1 MFLFTFADSAVQF
14 KPPLDLE
21 AWMEQY
27 GTELLRLCY
36 LYIKDHQLAE
46 DALQETFVR
55 AYTKYEGFRG
65 NSSVKTW
72 LTAIA
77 INVCRD
83 IMRRRGYRERPL
95 MLGADEEDPQHLME
109 LKLAAGQPQDPMETT
124 DDRLTLLQAVAQL
137 PQAYRETILLYY
149 YDGFTAKE
157 IAGIQHCALPT
168 VNVRLKRGRDL
179 LREVLDDT
187 GKDG

>member
-1 MFLFTFADSAVQF
+1 MFLFTLADSTVPY

-46 DALQETFVR
+46 DAVQDTFVK
-55 AYTKYEGFRG
+55 AYTKYDSFRG
-65 NSSVKTW
+65 NSSIKTW

-83 IMRRRGYRERPL
+83 IMRRRSYHERPL
-95 MLGADEEDPQHLME
+95 MLSQDETDPALAMDRHLAGTQPEDP
-109 LKLAAGQPQDPMETT
+109 LAAT
-124 DDRLTLLQAVAQL
+124 DDRLMLLKAISEL
-137 PQAYRETILLYY
+137 PDAYRETILLYY
-149 YDGFTAKE
+149 YNGFNIKE
-157 IAGIQHCALPT
+157 IAAIQHCAQPT

-179 LREVLDDT
+179 LKAAIGGD
-187 GKDG
+187 GKDE

>member
-1 MFLFTFADSAVQF
+1 MFLFTLADSTVPY

-46 DALQETFVR
+46 DAVQDTFVK
-55 AYTKYEGFRG
+55 AYTKYDSFRG
-65 NSSVKTW
+65 NSSIKTW

-83 IMRRRGYRERPL
+83 IMRRRSYHERPL
-95 MLGADEEDPQHLME
+95 MLSQDEIPV
-109 LKLAAGQPQDPMETT
+109 PST
-124 DDRLTLLQAVAQL
+124 
-137 PQAYRETILLYY
+137 
-149 YDGFTAKE
+149 
-157 IAGIQHCALPT
+157 
-168 VNVRLKRGRDL
+168 VRLQGSISPYARQSL
-179 LREVLDDT
+179 QQWLQDDI
-187 GKDG
+187 GVPKEHQIWIG